1 MKKSVLILLLVLS
14 LLLAACGTVPDATEP
29 PTDPVTDPPTDPVE
43 TIPETVDVSDLQ
55 YFDLG
60 CGLEMYAAPG
70 IELLYQ
76 EGFAAYLADADQTIS
91 VLRDRKG
98 EGVSL
103 EDYAASYVDGEKI
116 VGFEMDPWGNLAATY
131 AKTTIDG
138 TVFQFYVVA
147 KETDDSFW
155 MVFCACN
162 ERAVDRFY
170 ADYPR
175 WCSTIAAV
183 E

>member
-29 PTDPVTDPPTDPVE
+29 PTDPVTDPPTEPEV
-43 TIPETVDVSDLQ
+43 TIPDTVDVSDLQ

-91 VLRDRKG
+91 ILQDRKG
-98 EGVSL
+98 EGETL
-103 EDYAASYVDGEKI
+103 EDYAAGYVDGEKI
-116 VGFEMDPWGNLAATY
+116 TGFAWDSYGNLSATY
-131 AKTTIDG
+131 SKTTVDG
-138 TVFQFYVVA
+138 TVFEFYVTA
-147 KETDDSFW
+147 KETEDSFW
-155 MVFCACN
+155 MVYLACN

-175 WCSTIAAV
+175 WCSTIAAA

>member
-1 MKKSVLILLLVLS
+1 MKRFCFVLTLVLS

-29 PTDPVTDPPTDPVE
+29 PTDPVTDPPTGPAETNPV
-43 TIPETVDVSDLQ
+43 TVDVSDLQ

-60 CGLEMYAAPG
+60 CGLEMYAAPS
-70 IELLYQ
+70 IEPLVQ

-91 VLRDRKG
+91 VLQDRKG
-98 EGVSL
+98 EGVTL
-103 EDYAASYVDGEKI
+103 EDYAAGYVDGEKI
-116 VGFEMDPWGNLAATY
+116 MGFARDEYGNLSAAY
-131 AKTTIDG
+131 SKTTIDG

-155 MVFCACN
+155 MVYCACN

-175 WCSTIAAV
+175 WCATIAAV